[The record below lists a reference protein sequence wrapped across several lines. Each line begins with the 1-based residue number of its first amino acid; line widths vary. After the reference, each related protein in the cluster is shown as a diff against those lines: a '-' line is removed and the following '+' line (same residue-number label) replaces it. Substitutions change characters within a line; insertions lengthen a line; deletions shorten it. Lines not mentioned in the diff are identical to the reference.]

1 VLALLVPVLAAPFRY
16 EWEVMHYSP
25 SNGWADIGNWRFACT
40 PVFCLFLFGSASKG
54 CAGRFAA
61 FFSAD
66 VLVNF
71 GDISL
76 AAYCFQTTMARN
88 FSLKQVLGGGYVH
101 WFTERARC
109 IAEIARLAPL
119 GKQAEL
125 DVMCQPNPT
134 ELFVCMFFTLY
145 ALAGIY
151 TVAVEPHLI
160 RKSRV
165 FLKKATSLYC
175 GIDAR
180 RSIKHRDEL
189 LPKLQKKTLRASC
202 FGYDTY
208 RASTKRMWSAFHGW
222 GSLSWAM
229 NKRRE

>member
-88 FSLKQVLGGGYVH
+88 FSLQQVLGGGYVS
-101 WFTERARC
+101 WFNERARC

-125 DVMCQPNPT
+125 DPLCQPNPP
-134 ELFVCMFFTLY
+134 ELFVMMFF
-145 ALAGIY
+145 ALFALGGIY
-151 TVAVEPHLI
+151 TVAIEPALI
-160 RKSRV
+160 TNVRA
-165 FLKKATSLYC
+165 FLSKMKSLYC
-175 GIDAR
+175 GIDTR
-180 RSIKHRDEL
+180 QSIKKRDDL
-189 LPKLQKKTLRASC
+189 LPQLQKKTLRAGAD
-202 FGYDTY
+202 GYD
-208 RASTKRMWSAFHGW
+208 ASRTGFQRFFSVFSPAGSKRS
-222 GSLSWAM
+222 
-229 NKRRE
+229 E